1 MKISKKIK
9 KKAVALL
16 LTVLLILS
24 IGVTSVGAVPATPD
38 EGVET
43 TVTQTTE
50 ESKKE
55 MSDVATSDET
65 VQTSANRGNY
75 GFWIGLGA
83 IVVGGLIAT
92 AVIGYKAKKDE
103 DEDK

>member
-1 MKISKKIK
+1 MKFSKKVK

-24 IGVTSVGAVPATPD
+24 IGVISVGAVPATPD
-38 EGVET
+38 ESVET
-43 TVTQTTE
+43 TVAQTVE
-50 ESKKE
+50 ESITE
-55 MSDVATSDET
+55 TSEVSTPDET
-65 VQTSANRGNY
+65 VQPSVNSGNY

-103 DEDK
+103 DEDE

>member
-1 MKISKKIK
+1 MKISKKVK

-16 LTVLLILS
+16 LTILLILS

-38 EGVET
+38 ESVET
-43 TVTQTTE
+43 TVTQTAE
-50 ESKKE
+50 ESTTE
-55 MSDVATSDET
+55 MSDVSTPDET
-65 VQTSANRGNY
+65 VQTSVNSGNY

-103 DEDK
+103 DENE